1 MLATSCY
8 PAWVVPP
15 VAGAPSLRALLDATL
30 AVLPEQLRDHLGAGR
45 AASYR
50 LSASTQVVLPIAFAA
65 FGPGRA
71 SRATGAF

>member
-1 MLATSCY
+1 
-8 PAWVVPP
+8 
-15 VAGAPSLRALLDATL
+15 LRALLDATL